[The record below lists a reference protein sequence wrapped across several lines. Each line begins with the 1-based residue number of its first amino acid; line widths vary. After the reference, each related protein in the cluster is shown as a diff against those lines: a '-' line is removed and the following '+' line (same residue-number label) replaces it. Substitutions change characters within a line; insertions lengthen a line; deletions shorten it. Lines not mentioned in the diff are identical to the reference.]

1 MTRRRPALLLC
12 LAALIAGCG
21 GSGGGGADARDPG
34 RAGGPRSPESVV
46 VAWANDMR
54 RGDIEAASALF
65 AVPATV
71 ANLSPEARLETRG
84 AVRAFNESLPC
95 GSRVRRMVRHHGLII
110 ATVELTDRPG
120 ADCGTGTGN
129 TAQAAFEVRDGKIV
143 RWLRV
148 VGGDPP
154 AEPADPGPAV

>member
-1 MTRRRPALLLC
+1 MMRRWPALLLC
-12 LAALIAGCG
+12 LLPVIAGCG
-21 GSGGGGADARDPG
+21 GGGSDGPDPDRPSGAK
-34 RAGGPRSPESVV
+34 SPESVV

-84 AVRAFNESLPC
+84 AIRAFNESLPC

-120 ADCGTGTGN
+120 ADCGTGTGH
-129 TAQAAFEVRDGKIV
+129 TAKAAFEVRDGKIV

-154 AEPADPGPAV
+154 AERADPGPAV